1 MTEGSRGFNMEQV
14 LIETLKLLKDKG
26 VLAEQEILDI
36 LWEAKDPIFPWTRN
50 EIKELIKL

>member
-1 MTEGSRGFNMEQV
+1 MKEDSHGFNMEQV
-14 LIETLKLLKDKG
+14 LITTLKLLKNKG

-36 LWEAKDPIFPWTRN
+36 LWEAKDPLFPWTRH

>member
-1 MTEGSRGFNMEQV
+1 MKEDSRGFNLEQV
-14 LIETLKLLKDKG
+14 LVETMKLLKNKG

-36 LWEAKDPIFPWTRN
+36 LWEAKDPLFPWTKN